1 MVAIILTDWLGYEPT
16 RVKRV
21 GQTPMQVG
29 AAPLLAALQRF
40 SPGVPFFLILVL
52 NETQLAAGAPSPT
65 EASKGEV
72 VRERWRSLA
81 SQFPFISEVRFRP
94 NIDFD
99 IGAYD
104 DGLQRLRF
112 AKFDGDVLFMNSSLR
127 GPTADGWLARY
138 HALFH
143 ARDDIGLFGVTLNAM
158 KVRDGLPESPHV
170 QSFFVYTSMR
180 VLGEVFPER
189 LYQGPFSSKAE
200 AIARGEIAISQA
212 VLRRGYAIRC
222 AAFPAFIYRPGDSWS
237 IPMVFG
243 WRRVPELA
251 EKYANKIL

>member
-29 AAPLLAALQRF
+29 AAPLLAALRRF
-40 SPGVPFFLILVL
+40 SPGVPFFVILVL
-52 NETQLAAGAPSPT
+52 NETQRAAGAPSST
-65 EASKGEV
+65 EASKDEV
-72 VRERWRSLA
+72 VREGWRSLA

-104 DGLQRLRF
+104 DGLQRLRS

-143 ARDDIGLFGVTLNAM
+143 ARDDIGLCGITLNAM

-180 VLGEVFPER
+180 GLGEVFPEP
-189 LYQGPFSSKAE
+189 LYQGQYSTKPVAN
-200 AIARGEIAISQA
+200 ARGEKSSSQA
-212 VLRRGYAIRC
+212 NSLHDNQVI
-222 AAFPAFIYRPGDSWS
+222 
-237 IPMVFG
+237 
-243 WRRVPELA
+243 
-251 EKYANKIL
+251 

>member
-21 GQTPMQVG
+21 GQSLMQVG
-29 AAPLLAALQRF
+29 AAPLLATLQRF
-40 SPGVPFFLILVL
+40 SPGVPFFVILVL
-52 NETQLAAGAPSPT
+52 NEMQADTPSSTAASDV
-65 EASKGEV
+65 EAVK
-72 VRERWRSLA
+72 ERWRSLA
-81 SQFPFISEVRFRP
+81 SQFPFIREVRFRP
-94 NIDFD
+94 NLDFD

-104 DGLQRLRF
+104 DGLQRLRA
-112 AKFDGDVLFMNSSLR
+112 AKFDGDVLFMNSSVR
-127 GPTADGWLARY
+127 GPAADGWLAKY

-143 ARDDIGLFGVTLNAM
+143 ERDDIGLCGITLNAM
-158 KVRDGLPESPHV
+158 KVRDGFPESPHV

-180 VLGEVFPER
+180 VLQEIFPER
-189 LYQGPFSSKAE
+189 LYRGSFSSKAE
-200 AIARGEIAISQA
+200 AIARGEIAIRQA
-212 VLRRGYAIRC
+212 FLRRGYAIRC
-222 AAFPAFIYRPGDSWS
+222 AAFPDFIYRPGDSWP

>member
-40 SPGVPFFLILVL
+40 SPGVPFFVILVL
-52 NETQLAAGAPSPT
+52 NEMQLAAGARSST
-65 EASKGEV
+65 EAEV
-72 VRERWRSLA
+72 VKERWRLLA
-81 SQFPFISEVRFRP
+81 RQFPFISEVRFRP
-94 NIDFD
+94 NIDFG

-104 DGLQRLRF
+104 DGLQRLRS

-143 ARDDIGLFGVTLNAM
+143 ARDDIGLCGITLNAM

-189 LYQGPFSSKAE
+189 LYQGPFSSKAD
-200 AIARGEIAISQA
+200 AIARGEITISQA
-212 VLRRGYAIRC
+212 VLNRGYAIRC
-222 AAFPAFIYRPGDSWS
+222 AA
-237 IPMVFG
+237 
-243 WRRVPELA
+243 
-251 EKYANKIL
+251 